1 MSPLFSVHSALVVL
15 RVRLGPTAQPEPL
28 EQPEQ
33 PGQLEPM
40 VLREPRG

>member
-15 RVRLGPTAQPEPL
+15 WVRLGPTAQPE
-28 EQPEQ
+28 Q
-33 PGQLEPM
+33 PGQREPM